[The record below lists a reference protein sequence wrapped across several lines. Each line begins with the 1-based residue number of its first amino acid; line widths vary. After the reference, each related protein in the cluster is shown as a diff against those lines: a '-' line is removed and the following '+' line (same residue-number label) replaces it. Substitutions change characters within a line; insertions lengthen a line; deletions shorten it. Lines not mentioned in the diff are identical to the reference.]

1 MNNILITL
9 FKTIPT
15 ETFLFLSISILI
27 VYGII
32 NTTSLLINRYIILNN
47 LNILTIFVLCISI
60 LLIYQNPFINNI
72 TFNNTFI
79 NDNFINIV
87 KMIVLVGSISSL
99 IISLNYLKNNKIN
112 SFEYSILILFSIIAM
127 LLMTSSYNLISIY
140 LSIELQSLAF
150 YVLAS
155 MKRNSEYST
164 EASFKYFIL
173 GVFSSGFLLLGFSIL
188 YGITGINNIEQFYK
202 LFIISYSKI
211 EYISLYISLFLI
223 IISFLFKI
231 GAAPFHMW
239 LPDVYEG
246 SPLTITA
253 FFAITPKIVIL
264 SIILRLFIY
273 TFYDIIEELNYV
285 FIISSISSMVLAS
298 FFALY
303 QKKIIRLLAYSAI
316 GHIGYILIGITS
328 SSINSIQSSLLYMI
342 IYIIMTINIYSI
354 VLSLY
359 SHNTNIEIKY
369 IKELINLSKQ
379 NPVLAFLFS
388 ILLFSMAGIPPLAG
402 FFNKLY
408 IFSSAINSSMY
419 MLVFI
424 GIITSVIS
432 AVYYI
437 YIIRIMYF
445 EKSFAW
451 IYIKQMNLELSYVIS
466 ITFLFIFL
474 FIFFLSPTLT
484 YTHLFAFF
492 LSI

>member
-1 MNNILITL
+1 MNNILINL

-15 ETFLFLSISILI
+15 EIFLFISVSILI
-27 VYGII
+27 LYGII

-47 LNILTIFVLCISI
+47 LNILVIFTLLISI
-60 LLIYQNPFINNI
+60 LLIYQNPFVNNV

-79 NDNFINIV
+79 NDNFINII
-87 KMIVLVGSISSL
+87 KIIVLISSISSI

-112 SFEYSILILFSIIAM
+112 SFEYSILILFSTIAM

-202 LFIISYSKI
+202 LFIINYSNI
-211 EYISLYISLFLI
+211 EHISLYISLFLI

-246 SPLTITA
+246 SPLSVTA

-264 SIILRLFIY
+264 SLIIRLFIY
-273 TFYDIIEELNYV
+273 TFYDIIEELNYI
-285 FIISSISSMVLAS
+285 FIISSITSMALAS

-328 SSINSIQSSLLYMI
+328 SSINSIQSSLLYI
-342 IYIIMTINIYSI
+342 IVYIIMTINIYSI
-354 VLSLY
+354 VISLY
-359 SHNTNIEIKY
+359 SNNNNIEIKY

-379 NPVLAFLFS
+379 NPILAFSFTM
-388 ILLFSMAGIPPLAG
+388 LLFSMAGIPPLAG

-408 IFSSAINSSMY
+408 IFSSAINVSMY
-419 MLVFI
+419 LLVFI
-424 GIITSVIS
+424 GILTSVIS

-445 EKSFAW
+445 EKSSVW

-474 FIFFLSPTLT
+474 FICFLSPALM

>member
-253 FFAITPKIVIL
+253 FL
-264 SIILRLFIY
+264 
-273 TFYDIIEELNYV
+273 
-285 FIISSISSMVLAS
+285 
-298 FFALY
+298 
-303 QKKIIRLLAYSAI
+303 Q
-316 GHIGYILIGITS
+316 
-328 SSINSIQSSLLYMI
+328 
-342 IYIIMTINIYSI
+342 
-354 VLSLY
+354 
-359 SHNTNIEIKY
+359 
-369 IKELINLSKQ
+369 
-379 NPVLAFLFS
+379 
-388 ILLFSMAGIPPLAG
+388 
-402 FFNKLY
+402 
-408 IFSSAINSSMY
+408 
-419 MLVFI
+419 
-424 GIITSVIS
+424 
-432 AVYYI
+432 
-437 YIIRIMYF
+437 
-445 EKSFAW
+445 
-451 IYIKQMNLELSYVIS
+451 
-466 ITFLFIFL
+466 
-474 FIFFLSPTLT
+474 
-484 YTHLFAFF
+484 
-492 LSI
+492 